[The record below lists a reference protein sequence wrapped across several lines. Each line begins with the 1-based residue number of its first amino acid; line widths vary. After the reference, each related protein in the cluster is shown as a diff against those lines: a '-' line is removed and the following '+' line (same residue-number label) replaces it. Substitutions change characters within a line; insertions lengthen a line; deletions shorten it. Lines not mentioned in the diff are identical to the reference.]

1 MSKSILVID
10 TPNNCNQCPVFN
22 NVYTDMTCRGNGR
35 TIDYPFPNNKIQDW
49 CPLKEAPE
57 RKKLG
62 DFVSPLEDMKVV
74 GWNACLDEILKAGEL
89 K

>member
-10 TPNNCNQCPVFN
+10 TPSCCGKCPMSVTMACKKRMFSE
-22 NVYTDMTCRGNGR
+22 DCL
-35 TIDYPFPNNKIQDW
+35 
-49 CPLKEAPE
+49 LKQIPK

-74 GWNACLDEILKAGEL
+74 GFNACLEEILNGEQ
-89 K
+89 